1 MTTETHHIDIL
12 ITDDDITLDAAG
24 MPVFTEREE
33 SIAQDIK
40 HMIRESGLLTQM
52 IAERDPEKRELL
64 ETQIILLV
72 EDDQR
77 LIPGTITFELETP
90 DYDNSEGRW
99 LLTADTYQ
107 YGTLQVTT

>member
-1 MTTETHHIDIL
+1 MAEIHHVDIL

-24 MPVFTEREE
+24 IPVFTEREQ

-52 IAERDPEKRELL
+52 IAERDPEKREML

-72 EDDQR
+72 EDDRR
-77 LIPGTITFELETP
+77 LIPGTINFELETT
-90 DYDNSEGRW
+90 DYQNGEGRW
-99 LLTADTYQ
+99 FLTADTYQ
-107 YGTLQVTT
+107 YGTLQVTP